1 MQLVAREFNVS
12 ETAFLVR
19 RRGRRPAAAAAGQ
32 GQPALMQLDA
42 GGGLKPVRRLVPPPP
57 GNEFDLCWFTPE
69 TEVDLCGHATLAAAH
84 LLFSSGIVDGD
95 VVHFHTKSG
104 ILTADRIT
112 EADDLASSSTA
123 AADEGGGG
131 AGDGSSAPSTSVA
144 RRPSGRGVLEL
155 DSPADHAQAIAETE
169 WGPVRDALGCEDVAF
184 VGRSSFDLLVE
195 LPTADAVLQARPDFV
210 KVKELGGRGVCI
222 TARARDGNGHDIVS
236 SFFAPRCGID
246 EDPVTGSVHCT
257 LATYWAEKL
266 GKDELRA
273 FQASARGGC
282 LMLHYLREAERVKL
296 RGSAVMVMAGVLLNT
311 TAKDVEP

>member
-19 RRGRRPAAAAAGQ
+19 HRGRRPAAAA
-32 GQPALMQLDA
+32 GQPALIQPDA
-42 GGGLKPVRRLVPPPP
+42 GGGLKPVRRLVPPPA
-57 GNEFDLCWFTPE
+57 GNEFDLRWFTPE

-104 ILTADRIT
+104 VLTADRIT
-112 EADDLASSSTA
+112 EADDSASSSDA
-123 AADEGGGG
+123 AVDVGG

-155 DSPADHAQAIAETE
+155 DFPADHAQAIAETE
-169 WGPVRDALGCEDVAF
+169 WGPICDALGCEDVAF

-195 LPTADAVLQARPDFV
+195 LPTADAVVQARPDFV

-222 TARARDGNGHDIVS
+222 TAHARNGDGHDIVS
-236 SFFAPRCGID
+236 RFFAPQCGIN

-282 LMLHYLREAERVKL
+282 LTLRYLREAGRVKL

-311 TAKDVEP
+311 TAKDVES